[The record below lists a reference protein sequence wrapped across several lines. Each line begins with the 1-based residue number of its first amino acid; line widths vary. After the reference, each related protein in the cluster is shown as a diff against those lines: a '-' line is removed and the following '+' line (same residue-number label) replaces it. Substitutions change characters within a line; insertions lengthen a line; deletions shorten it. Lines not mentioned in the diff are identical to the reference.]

1 MGIPQEFAAGEKP
14 SSAAG
19 LATRA
24 RSKPVGYFKPGV
36 LDLGSNRSTAA
47 LRSKPEGLS
56 TPAHRSPLNFDP

>member
-1 MGIPQEFAAGEKP
+1 MGIPPEFAAGEKP

-36 LDLGSNRSTAA
+36 LDLVQNVQIVQP
-47 LRSKPEGLS
+47 LRSVQSPK
-56 TPAHRSPLNFDP
+56 AFQHRRTVRP